1 MKVGDLVKYESWH
14 TALQDLT
21 GLVLAVERSYNR
33 FGDYRARVMWPDS
46 RPMPIRWDWVEEL
59 RVVNESR

>member
-14 TALQDLT
+14 TALQGLT
-21 GLVLAVERSYNR
+21 GLVVAVERSYNR
-33 FGDYRARVMWPDS
+33 LGDYRARVLWSVS

-59 RVVNESR
+59 RVVSESR

>member
-21 GLVLAVERSYNR
+21 GLVLTVERSYNR
-33 FGDYRARVMWPDS
+33 DGDLRARVQWPDS

-59 RVVNESR
+59 RIVSEGR